1 MAKLDI
7 AVIGAGVG
15 GLAAG
20 LGLARRGHRVTL
32 VERFPEPK
40 PLGSGV
46 ILQPTGLSV
55 LDELELGSEVRASGR
70 RIRRLFGRS
79 GGRVVLDVAY
89 AALGEVEACAIHRAA
104 LFHALFDAVSRE
116 PNVSIEAGFEVERLD
131 FAAGGRPQPTSRD
144 GRRLGP
150 FDLAID
156 AAGARSPVS
165 AAFPARRRALGY
177 GAIWANVPWPG
188 APFDAA
194 SLEQRYAGAHT
205 MAGVLPI
212 GRRPG
217 DDRELAAFFWSLK
230 PQAFPAW
237 RADGLAAWRESVARL
252 WPEAEAV
259 AAAIADP
266 DDVVFAAYGHHTL
279 TRPFEGRLAVIGD
292 AAHATSPQLGQGAN
306 MALLDAEALW
316 SAVETSRDVADA
328 PRAYARARRSHV
340 RLYQAMSAL
349 FTPFYQS
356 DSAVLPW
363 LRDWLFAPVSR
374 APGMDR
380 LLALLVAGRAGRRV
394 SLTAGRSPARR

>member
-1 MAKLDI
+1 MAGLSI

-15 GLAAG
+15 GLAAT

-32 VERFPEPK
+32 IERFPEPK
-40 PLGSGV
+40 PLGSGI

-55 LDELELGSEVRASGR
+55 LDELDLGAEIRTSGR

-79 GGRVVLDVAY
+79 RGRVVLDVAY
-89 AALGEVEACAIHRAA
+89 AALGDAEAYAIHRAA
-104 LFHALFDAVSRE
+104 LFQALFNAVARE
-116 PNVSIEAGFEVERLD
+116 PNVSLEAGFEVDRLD
-131 FAAGGRPQPTSRD
+131 LAAGGRPEAASRN

-150 FDLAID
+150 FDLAVD

-188 APFDAA
+188 APFDES

-230 PQAFPAW
+230 PQAYSRW
-237 RADGLAAWRESVARL
+237 RAGGLAAWRKSVGRL

-259 AAAIADP
+259 AASIEST

-279 TRPFEGRLAVIGD
+279 AKPFQGRLAVIGD

-316 SAVETSRDVADA
+316 SAVDATTDVAEA
-328 PRAYARARRSHV
+328 PEAYARVRRPHV

-356 DSAVLPW
+356 DSAMLPW

-380 LLALLVAGRAGRRV
+380 ALAALVAGSIGRRV
-394 SLTAGRSPARR
+394 SPTAIRSPVRR